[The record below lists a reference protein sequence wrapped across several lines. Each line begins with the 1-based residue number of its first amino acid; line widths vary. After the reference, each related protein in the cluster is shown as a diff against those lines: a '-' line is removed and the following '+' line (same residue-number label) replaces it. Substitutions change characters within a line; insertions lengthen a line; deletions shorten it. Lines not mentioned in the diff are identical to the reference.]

1 MWTLLIGLSFVLVL
15 GASRCHSSA
24 PSSVPA
30 TPSPADPT
38 NAIDPAP
45 TWTSQEWAALQA
57 LSPASL
63 PAPPPDPTNRF
74 AGDPAAAALGQRL
87 FYDPSFSGPLLD
99 SDNDGG
105 SQSLGNVGQTGRV
118 ACAGCHVPSTG
129 FSDTRS
135 FQRQISL
142 GAGWGRRRAPSLLD
156 VGQAKLLM
164 WDGRRDA
171 LYNQIFGPLE
181 SVVEMNSSRLYV
193 AQQIRRRYARE
204 YEAIFGV
211 LPQLDDPRQF
221 PELSAAATGCRPK
234 NARDPQPVCD
244 GTFHGMPGDHAE
256 FDGLSPDKQ
265 RAVTAVVVN
274 MGKAIAA
281 FEGRIT
287 CGSASFDAWMH
298 GQMVVSRAAQ
308 RGAALFVGR
317 AGCVRCHSGPF
328 LSDQKFHNVG
338 LKPQVV
344 QQAFTDANDRGAAA
358 GLAAALADPLNSAGP
373 YSDGSDGRLPPS
385 VGPDMDGAFRTP
397 TLRCLSARPTFLHT
411 GQIRTVAGV
420 VSFFNQGGNTAG
432 YPGTKEIGALG
443 LSALEQSD
451 LVAFLESLN
460 GPGADPKYRHSP

>member
-1 MWTLLIGLSFVLVL
+1 MWTLLIGLSFALVL
-15 GASRCHSSA
+15 GASRCHSASA
-24 PSSVPA
+24 PEAP
-30 TPSPADPT
+30 PPADRT
-38 NAIDPAP
+38 ANATDPAP
-45 TWTSQEWAALQA
+45 TWTGEEWAALQS
-57 LSPASL
+57 LSPTSL
-63 PAPPPDPTNRF
+63 PAPPADPTNRF

-105 SQSLGNVGQTGRV
+105 PQSLGAVGQTGRV
-118 ACAGCHVPSTG
+118 ACAGCHVPDSG

-156 VGQAKLLM
+156 VGQAKLIM

-181 SVVEMNSSRLYV
+181 SVVEMNTSRLYV

-204 YEAIFGV
+204 YEAIFGA
-211 LPQLDDPRQF
+211 LPPLDDPRQF
-221 PELSAAATGCRPK
+221 PKLSAAATGCQPK
-234 NARDPQPVCD
+234 SARDPQPVCD

-256 FDGLSPDKQ
+256 FDGLTPDKQ

-274 MGKAIAA
+274 AGKAIAA
-281 FEGRIT
+281 FERLIT
-287 CGSASFDAWMH
+287 CGSAPFDAWMH
-298 GQMVVSRAAQ
+298 GKIAVSPAAQ

-373 YSDGSDGRLPPS
+373 FSDGNDGRLPSS
-385 VGPDMDGAFRTP
+385 VGPEMEGAFRTP

-411 GQIRTVAGV
+411 GQIRTLGGV
-420 VSFFNQGGNTAG
+420 VSFFNQGGNAAG
-432 YPGTKEIGALG
+432 YPGTKEIRPLG

-460 GPGADPKYRHSP
+460 GPGADPKYRRPP